1 MSGATTAEQPDTRLR
16 VHAVVIRLEVEMRKG
31 PSLKT
36 LLQIVERFNQDYP
49 VGTPV
54 MLKKDT
60 GIVETVVEAPAEVL
74 GGHSAVG
81 WFRGVRGCYSI
92 ENGRV
97 WAVAESV

>member
-1 MSGATTAEQPDTRLR
+1 MGSENASSSVPVD
-16 VHAVVIRLEVEMRKG
+16 AVVMRLEVNMRKG

-36 LLQIVERFNQDYP
+36 LLQIVERFNRDFP

-54 MLKKDT
+54 MLRKDT

-81 WFRGVRGCYSI
+81 WFRGVRGAYSI
-92 ENGRV
+92 ENGRA
-97 WAVAESV
+97 WAVAESE

>member
-1 MSGATTAEQPDTRLR
+1 MSGATTAEQPFTRLR
-16 VHAVVIRLEVEMRKG
+16 VDAVVMRLEVDMRKA
-31 PSLKT
+31 SLKT
-36 LLQIVERFNQDYP
+36 LLQIVERFNQNFP

-81 WFRGVRGCYSI
+81 WFRGVRGAYSI
-92 ENGRV
+92 EDGRV
-97 WAVAESV
+97 WAVAESA

>member
-1 MSGATTAEQPDTRLR
+1 
-16 VHAVVIRLEVEMRKG
+16 MRKG

-60 GIVETVVEAPAEVL
+60 GIVETVVDAPAEVL